1 MTARVPTLNIKPLTL
16 DSIRSHNQ
24 PLNTAASRCSTI
36 QRELLAAP
44 LSTLDRR
51 SIAQKSIRSLNT
63 AASCS
68 STMQRTKKRAA
79 PAPAPL
85 PPLDTRKSIRS
96 LMSHRHHSTARLT
109 TPLNQLHQTSKP
121 HRLRT
126 SRSEGGCFA
135 GVTYASGSLGHTLK
149 TSLPHSGSVLIA
161 HHRKNDLLAELGRTN
176 ERMKEIMEH
185 RRAALEITLKKTN
198 RMLHKKL
205 IHQRDDFWNC
215 TKNERNKARNAIKNI
230 ENQYAKKGSNREN
243 MVPYKKTNQWG
254 QRTNQDSSGCCIGM
268 GLGQEDT
275 TSTGVS
281 IYNTL
286 TSFNGV
292 SDTSRSRLK
301 AVDRRQVLRNPI
313 QSSEFKHFLEKAIE
327 LGIDLGSTGHT

>member
-24 PLNTAASRCSTI
+24 PLDTAASCCSTI

-44 LSTLDRR
+44 VSTLDRL

-68 STMQRTKKRAA
+68 STMQRSKKLA
-79 PAPAPL
+79 APAPL
-85 PPLDTRKSIRS
+85 PPLDARNSIRS
-96 LMSHRHHSTARLT
+96 LMSHCHHSTARLT

-126 SRSEGGCFA
+126 SRSEGCFA

-149 TSLPHSGSVLIA
+149 TSLPPSGSVLIA

-215 TKNERNKARNAIKNI
+215 SKNERNKARNAIKNI

-243 MVPYKKTNQWG
+243 MVPYKTTNQWG

-268 GLGQEDT
+268 GLGQEDY

-281 IYNTL
+281 IYNSL
-286 TSFNGV
+286 TQFNGV
-292 SDTSRSRLK
+292 TDMRRSRLK

>member
-1 MTARVPTLNIKPLTL
+1 MCL
-16 DSIRSHNQ
+16 
-24 PLNTAASRCSTI
+24 
-36 QRELLAAP
+36 E
-44 LSTLDRR
+44 
-51 SIAQKSIRSLNT
+51 
-63 AASCS
+63 
-68 STMQRTKKRAA
+68 
-79 PAPAPL
+79 
-85 PPLDTRKSIRS
+85 
-96 LMSHRHHSTARLT
+96 
-109 TPLNQLHQTSKP
+109 SK
-121 HRLRT
+121 
-126 SRSEGGCFA
+126 
-135 GVTYASGSLGHTLK
+135 Y
-149 TSLPHSGSVLIA
+149 
-161 HHRKNDLLAELGRTN
+161 
-176 ERMKEIMEH
+176 
-185 RRAALEITLKKTN
+185 
-198 RMLHKKL
+198 KKL

-230 ENQYAKKGSNREN
+230 ENQYAKNGSNREN